1 MCWSGHRDIRDSWVI
16 ERRLRA
22 DRSHDRSTP
31 RGATLRVS
39 DADRQSTIDALSRHT
54 ADGRLTLEEFEARVD
69 ETLQAT
75 THRDLEVALRELPA
89 DRPGDRR
96 PRIERRIHVER
107 RLRAAMV
114 WMLIIVVSV
123 AALGLGTLWWLLPL
137 AWFRFARFGQR
148 GHTRRRRS
156 IERRR
161 DDELTLV

>member
-22 DRSHDRSTP
+22 DRSPDRSTP